1 MFLFRY
7 FKYSFQFKK
16 ILTIRNEKFWKI
28 GIYFIIL
35 SLVNLFPMNYLIV
48 REQGW
53 RLDFIE
59 ESFTT
64 QTPNWD
70 LPEECG
76 ISSNKLYCM
85 LDYEEYNYT
94 HQGINYIFNYQGTD
108 YDTSVKQVLFTKN
121 NIIYTNGEGAQ
132 MIGYDYKGFTEDV
145 NFRSINLMDNE
156 ERAEA
161 YIKLG
166 AQIEQTFGP
175 YIIFYTIMV
184 NTLIS
189 LGLNVLFILL
199 LSLVLQLFRF
209 GYSTFFTYKESLK
222 FLVLMMGLPALLSF
236 LVGLIEPAFS
246 PVFFQ
251 FGMGLATMLTMLIYG
266 KKVFA

>member
-1 MFLFRY
+1 
-7 FKYSFQFKK
+7 
-16 ILTIRNEKFWKI
+16 
-28 GIYFIIL
+28 
-35 SLVNLFPMNYLIV
+35 MNYLIIN
-48 REQGW
+48 EQGW

-59 ESFTT
+59 ESFSN
-64 QTPNWD
+64 QTPNWI
-70 LPEECG
+70 LPEECA
-76 ISSNKLYCM
+76 ISSNELLCM
-85 LDYEEYNYT
+85 STEEYT
-94 HQGINYIFNYQGTD
+94 FSHQGIQYIFNYQGTN
-108 YDTSVKQVLFTKN
+108 YDRSLKQVIFTKT
-121 NIIYTNGEGAQ
+121 NIIYTNGEDAQ

-145 NFRSINLMDNE
+145 NFRSINLME
-156 ERAEA
+156 GTERTNA

-166 AQIEQTFGP
+166 TQIEQTFGP
-175 YIIFYTIMV
+175 YIIFYTVLV

-189 LGLNVLFILL
+189 IGLNILFILL

-209 GYSTFFTYKESLK
+209 GYSTFFKYTESLK

-266 KKVFA
+266 KKVFI

>member
-1 MFLFRY
+1 MFLIRY
-7 FKYSFQFKK
+7 FKYSFQFKT

-35 SLVNLFPMNYLIV
+35 CLINLFPMNYLIV
-48 REQGW
+48 KEQGW

-59 ESFTT
+59 ESFTN
-64 QTPNWD
+64 QTPTWV
-70 LPEECG
+70 LPEECT
-76 ISSNKLYCM
+76 ISSNKLYCIVEE
-85 LDYEEYNYT
+85 EEYSYT

-108 YDTSVKQVLFTKN
+108 YDTSVKQVLFTKD

-145 NFRSINLMDNE
+145 NFRSINLMDSAD
-156 ERAEA
+156 RANA
-161 YIKLG
+161 YIEFG
-166 AQIEQTFGP
+166 SQIEHTFGP
-175 YIIFYTIMV
+175 YIIFYTVLV

-189 LGLNVLFILL
+189 IGLNILFILL
-199 LSLVLQLFRF
+199 LSAVLQLFRF
-209 GYSTFFTYKESLK
+209 GYSTFFKYSESLK
-222 FLVLMMGLPALLSF
+222 FLVLIMGLPAVLSF
-236 LVGLIEPAFS
+236 MIGLIEPAFS